1 MPDFSQPVA
10 IAQYQNLQLHQQPP
24 PPSADNY
31 DEEESGAYRYPGS
44 GVGVLPTTGLP
55 TNGMGYPSL
64 PLRSN
69 SHPSIPT
76 TTEYLISPQTI
87 HQPSLFP
94 SPQSATLPPSQT
106 IPSTIY
112 TEGGDVMQGGVKVEA
127 SPPPPQ
133 SGNTG
138 GQPYLR
144 VARFVGPP
152 PVPLACT
159 ECRSR
164 HLKCDAGTPSCSRC
178 VTDTRDCVYVKSR
191 RGWKGSRRR
200 TSAQSRAGSV
210 SGGEGGFGV
219 MSDGGGNGTISS
231 PSHDIAP
238 QLRYL
243 FLLFPRWNDERGSTS
258 RASSQT
264 RQASVSAASNATVS
278 PTNSPPV
285 SRNLPNPGPPPPN
298 ALENVRN
305 HYRGSTNFAS
315 VHDHVPPQPTANLIQ
330 LYYAYFHSA
339 HPFILPPA
347 YLIKTAAAKLTQL
360 LPVMRFIG
368 SFYAPSAPHQSF
380 RDAADFTLFQQNA
393 PRNSFT
399 VQAMLLFAIGLHA
412 DNLQERSGQVK
423 DIAIEMALE
432 LGMNLEGFAEAA
444 GEGDPVIEESW
455 RRTWWELYFLDGIF
469 AGVHQRD
476 CFRLWSVECTVPLP
490 CEEQEYL
497 SSRIPPTRSLVDFD
511 ERYFSED
518 NRPFSSYAYR
528 VEAVRILGQV
538 LACGGSDN
546 PDDPRVDSADTSL
559 VNWMLH
565 LPAGKKE
572 LVDKDGRV
580 DEMLFQAHMVINA
593 ASIYLHRPKSH
604 LAISLVPDETSCT
617 PPTQWTTTSKPVAF
631 HTTKAIRAADAI
643 SKLITLPT
651 PLIKHTPFF
660 TCIITLSAIVH
671 LSACSWLLYGE
682 EGFMAKERIRLSVGA
697 LKTLED
703 IWHVAGCVL
712 MQVKVVSREVFALP
726 RPEGSKGGGVLTE
739 EEFAKLVDDEQGIEL
754 IEGAEMPLQW
764 DGQ

>member
-1 MPDFSQPVA
+1 MSGPPAQTPTEFSAPRYVRSSTMPDFAQPVA

-24 PPSADNY
+24 PPSADVY
-31 DEEESGAYRYPGS
+31 DEDIDGGPHGYHPGS
-44 GVGVLPTTGLP
+44 GMGVLPTSLP
-55 TNGMGYPSL
+55 TNGMGYSL

-69 SHPSIPT
+69 SHPGVPT
-76 TTEYLISPQTI
+76 STTEYLISPQTI
-87 HQPSLFP
+87 PPTTLF
-94 SPQSATLPPSQT
+94 PQSASLAPTQT
-106 IPSTIY
+106 IPSSIY
-112 TEGGDVMQGGVKVEA
+112 ADDVMQGSVKVEA
-127 SPPPPQ
+127 SPPPPG
-133 SGNTG
+133 SGSSAS
-138 GQPYLR
+138 QQYLR

-178 VTDTRDCVYVKSR
+178 VTDRRDCVYVKSR

-200 TSAQSRAGSV
+200 SAQNRSGSV

-219 MSDGGGNGTISS
+219 MSDGGGN
-231 PSHDIAP
+231 
-238 QLRYL
+238 
-243 FLLFPRWNDERGSTS
+243 ERGSTS

-264 RQASVSAASNATVS
+264 RQASVSTNSNATVS
-278 PTNSPPV
+278 PTSSPPL
-285 SRNLPNPGPPPPN
+285 SRTQASVGPPAPS

-315 VHDHVPPQPTANLIQ
+315 VHDHIPPQPTANLIQ

-412 DNLQERSGQVK
+412 DNMQERSGQVK
-423 DIAIEMALE
+423 DIAIDMALE

-490 CEEQEYL
+490 CEEAEYL
-497 SSRIPPTRSLVDFD
+497 TSRIPPTRSLVDFD
-511 ERYFSED
+511 DRYFSED
-518 NRPFSSYAYR
+518 TRPFSSYAYR

-565 LPAGKKE
+565 LPANKKE
-572 LVDKDGRV
+572 LVDKDGKV

-643 SKLITLPT
+643 SKLVTLPT

-682 EGFMAKERIRLSVGA
+682 EGYMAKERIRLSVGA

-703 IWHVAGCVL
+703 IWHIAQCVL

-726 RPEGSKGGGVLTE
+726 RPEGARGGGILTE
-739 EEFAKLVDDEQGIEL
+739 EGFARLIDEEQGIDL
-754 IEGAEMPLQW
+754 IEGGEMPLQW

>member
-1 MPDFSQPVA
+1 MSSGPGRRHTEPIVTQSIQSPTMPDYSQPVA

-24 PPSADNY
+24 PPSADGF

-44 GVGVLPTTGLP
+44 GIGVLPTTGLP

-69 SHPSIPT
+69 SHPGMPNT
-76 TTEYLISPQTI
+76 TDYLISPQSI
-87 HQPSLFP
+87 QQPLFP
-94 SPQSATLPPSQT
+94 QSTAIPTQT
-106 IPSTIY
+106 IPSSIY
-112 TEGGDVMQGGVKVEA
+112 TEGGDVMQSGVKVEA
-127 SPPPPQ
+127 SPPPPGSQ
-133 SGNTG
+133 SGAP

-178 VTDTRDCVYVKSR
+178 VTDGRDCVYVKSR

-200 TSAQSRAGSV
+200 SNQSRAGSV

-219 MSDGGGNGTISS
+219 MSDGGGN
-231 PSHDIAP
+231 
-238 QLRYL
+238 
-243 FLLFPRWNDERGSTS
+243 ERGSTS
-258 RASSQT
+258 RASSQP
-264 RQASVSAASNATVS
+264 RQTSVSTASNATVS
-278 PTNSPPV
+278 PTSSPPL
-285 SRNLPNPGPPPPN
+285 SRSTVNSGPPAPN

-315 VHDHVPPQPTANLIQ
+315 VHDHIPPQPTANLIQ

-423 DIAIEMALE
+423 DIAIDMALE

-490 CEEQEYL
+490 CEEAEYL
-497 SSRIPPTRSLVDFD
+497 TSRIPATRSLVDFD
-511 ERYFSED
+511 ERYFSDD

-538 LACGGSDN
+538 LACGGSEN

-565 LPAGKKE
+565 LPGNKKE
-572 LVDKDGRV
+572 LVDKDGKV

-604 LAISLVPDETSCT
+604 LAISLVPDATSCT

-660 TCIITLSAIVH
+660 TCIITLSSIVH

-703 IWHVAGCVL
+703 IWHVAQCVL

-726 RPEGSKGGGVLTE
+726 RPEGARGGGILTE
-739 EEFAKLVDDEQGIEL
+739 EEFAKLIDEEQGIEL
-754 IEGAEMPLQW
+754 IEGGEMPLQW

>member
-31 DEEESGAYRYPGS
+31 DEGESGAYRYPGS

-94 SPQSATLPPSQT
+94 SPQSATLPPTQT

-178 VTDTRDCVYVKSR
+178 VTDTRDCIYVKSR

-219 MSDGGGNGTISS
+219 MSDGGGN
-231 PSHDIAP
+231 
-238 QLRYL
+238 
-243 FLLFPRWNDERGSTS
+243 ERGSTS

-726 RPEGSKGGGVLTE
+726 RPEGSKGGGILTE